1 MISSTV
7 ESHLTSLTVVVSPA
21 DNGAR
26 PKVKN
31 SGLGVVM

>member
-21 DNGAR
+21 DNGAD